1 MRTSTNIN
9 RVHCVPLFCCVYM
22 YFRYLILLLIL
33 WRTTCNKGINN
44 RHIQMN
50 DDKWL
55 LQRIEHSHNT
65 YTLPPWRILIGYIV
79 FRSFAVQVAFV
90 LAFQL
95 AENYMQK
102 QNDENSYHT
111 RKRNQWFNLPINSF
125 SREAGYIFAGGHRC
139 QRCTF
144 EIWVERWINNEST
157 AYLHANHI

>member
-1 MRTSTNIN
+1 MITTQIEHSHNTMRTSTNIN
-9 RVHCVPLFCCVYM
+9 RVHCVLLFCCVYM

-102 QNDENSYHT
+102 QNDENIYHT
-111 RKRNQWFNLPINSF
+111 RKRNQRFILPINHLKS
-125 SREAGYIFAGGHRC
+125 G
-139 QRCTF
+139 
-144 EIWVERWINNEST
+144 
-157 AYLHANHI
+157 